1 MEQDMGSATNF
12 KVNGLA
18 LARVTTGIVQLYA
31 QQYGKGPEHARS
43 HLVGDGLLCV
53 LHDALTVAE
62 LTLVGRGRGEVVH
75 TMRRAW
81 QDAMRDDF
89 EEVVE
94 SATGRRVSA
103 FLSQVSLEPDLHIE
117 FFMLEPVAAE
127 R

>member
-1 MEQDMGSATNF
+1 MGNDLDLQ
-12 KVNGLA
+12 VNGPVLS
-18 LARVTTGIVQLYA
+18 RVTSGIVQLYA
-31 QQYGKGPEHARS
+31 QQYGKGPVQARS
-43 HLVGDGLLCV
+43 HLVGDGVICV

-62 LTLVGRGRGEVVH
+62 LTLICRGQGAAVH

-94 SATGRRVSA
+94 AATGRRVSA

-117 FFMLEPVAAE
+117 YFRLDPAAGE